1 MTRRWEEDLAA
12 LDALDAY
19 RAERRRTNEQ
29 TNEAPTTTMRNDG
42 SGVRANGR
50 RVGGDTEALRGFDER
65 LARVRAQAAAV
76 REDAERIERWLS
88 AGGRGASGVSL
99 DEARGS
105 VRDSMEF
112 TRGGDR
118 QGRAHALPS
127 TLFVAPRSPGSSARN
142 ISVLHRPVPRRPLSA
157 SVEGT
162 EWTSVR
168 SGTRGFEFVTAA
180 SVVSDEEERKGSA
193 FHSIARSRDAYR
205 NEGDGFTEHSERAL
219 TRADEG
225 GGRALEEV
233 STPPRVHQ
241 SPMRPPVAR
250 QRHRT
255 KSEDFTRS
263 GRMIRLSVDK
273 SSELRSS
280 MSSHL
285 TPVETVAVEAEL
297 ERAVRMSEV
306 SGEGS
311 EPITRED
318 VQAASLDARLS
329 TNDIMWARLKSE
341 LDSLKID
348 SDNAH

>member
-19 RAERRRTNEQ
+19 RAERRRTTGEQ
-29 TNEAPTTTMRNDG
+29 TTTTTTTTRNDG
-42 SGVRANGR
+42 SSVGTIGR
-50 RVGGDTEALRGFDER
+50 RVGGDAEAMRGFDER

-76 REDAERIERWLS
+76 REDAERIERWLG
-88 AGGRGASGVSL
+88 AGGRGAPGVSL

-112 TRGGDR
+112 TRGGER
-118 QGRAHALPS
+118 RGGAHASPS
-127 TLFVAPRSPGSSARN
+127 TLFVAPRSPGSSVRN

-168 SGTRGFEFVTAA
+168 SGTRGFEFGTAA

-193 FHSIARSRDAYR
+193 FQSIARSRDSYG
-205 NEGDGFTEHSERAL
+205 NEGDGFTERAERAL
-219 TRADEG
+219 TGADEG
-225 GGRALEEV
+225 GGRAPEEV

-250 QRHRT
+250 QRYRT

-263 GRMIRLSVDK
+263 GRMMRLSIDK

-311 EPITRED
+311 EPVTRED
-318 VQAASLDARLS
+318 VQAASLDARVS

-341 LDSLKID
+341 LEKID
-348 SDNAH
+348 SSNNAH